1 MFGQQDKN
9 AFCRP
14 EPGPCLAPFN
24 LATAYSHAALRE
36 NMVSF
41 VSKLEFG
48 WIVIGRLDKPFRNKL
63 IQDSPLV
70 GFEIRAGARQQIA
83 KDRNF

>member
-1 MFGQQDKN
+1 MPASEKPTQIQTSRRPYPPVFGQQDKN

-36 NMVSF
+36 NMVCL
-41 VSKLEFG
+41 VGKLEFG
-48 WIVIGRLDKPFRNKL
+48 
-63 IQDSPLV
+63 
-70 GFEIRAGARQQIA
+70 
-83 KDRNF
+83 